1 MIPTETR
8 TEPVA
13 GLSGKRPVL
22 RMNRVVLGL
31 LALSVGVLWL
41 VDEIG
46 VDVPWRVVPPAALLV
61 VGIALLV
68 TLVVGEGRTTL
79 IWLGVGLLVVSV
91 ALGVGAQRYAA
102 PAGDISLAPA
112 AEEWPVDTRL
122 SVGNVQVDL
131 TEHPLP
137 DQGRLDLHLGAGN
150 VTLVMPNDAPVS
162 IDVTL
167 TAGSIIV
174 DGVKAADGFD
184 LTWSNENAADVVV
197 TMGVGA
203 GQVEV
208 RHE

>member
-1 MIPTETR
+1 MTTTKVPTEPLA
-8 TEPVA
+8 PV
-13 GLSGKRPVL
+13 SGSRPVL

-31 LALSVGVLWL
+31 LAVSVGVLWL
-41 VDEIG
+41 LDEAG
-46 VDVPWRVVPPAALLV
+46 ADVPWRIVPPAALLG

-102 PAGDISLAPA
+102 PVGDISLAPA
-112 AEEWPVDTRL
+112 GDWPVDSRL
-122 SVGNVQVDL
+122 SVGNVRVDL

-137 DQGRLDLHLGAGN
+137 NHGRMDIHLGTGN
-150 VTLVMPNDAPVS
+150 VTLVMPKDAPVR
-162 IDVTL
+162 IDLTV
-167 TAGSIIV
+167 TAGDILV
-174 DGVKAADGFD
+174 DSAKVADGLD
-184 LTWSNENAADVVV
+184 LTWSNQNAAEVVV
-197 TMGVGA
+197 SIDVGA

>member
-1 MIPTETR
+1 MIPTQTR

-13 GLSGKRPVL
+13 GLSAKRPVL

-68 TLVVGEGRTTL
+68 TIVVGEGRTAL

-91 ALGVGAQRYAA
+91 ALGVGAHRYAA
-102 PAGDISLAPA
+102 PAGDIALAPT
-112 AEEWPVDTRL
+112 AEEWPLESRQ
-122 SVGNVQVDL
+122 SVGNVRVDL

-137 DQGRLDLHLGAGN
+137 HEGRMDLHLGAGN
-150 VTLVMPNDAPVS
+150 VTLVMPNNAQIRV
-162 IDVTL
+162 DVTV
-167 TAGSIIV
+167 TAGNIIV
-174 DGVKAADGFD
+174 DARKAADGFD
-184 LTWSNENAADVVV
+184 LTWSNEKAADVVV
-197 TMGVGA
+197 TIDVGA

-208 RHE
+208 RDE

>member
-1 MIPTETR
+1 MIPTAMR
-8 TEPVA
+8 TEPVS

-46 VDVPWRVVPPAALLV
+46 VDVPWRVVPPAALLL

-68 TLVVGEGRTTL
+68 TIAIGEGRTTL

-112 AEEWPVDTRL
+112 AGEWPLESRH
-122 SVGNVQVDL
+122 SVGNVRVDL

-137 DQGRLDLHLGAGN
+137 ARGRLDLHLGAGN
-150 VTLVMPNDAPVS
+150 VSLEMPNDAPVRV
-162 IDVTL
+162 DVTV
-167 TAGSIIV
+167 TAGNIV
-174 DGVKAADGFD
+174 VNGAKAADGLD
-184 LTWSNENAADVVV
+184 LTWSNEKTADVVI
-197 TMGVGA
+197 TIDVGA
-203 GQVEV
+203 GEVEV
-208 RHE
+208 RDE